1 MTKEESFEKIKTKP
15 FYLSIFDS
23 LRNDKAFI
31 MQALEYDKNA
41 YFSVPTSMKNDIDII
56 QKALEKNIDSF
67 EHLPIDYKKNKT
79 FIKNVLLQKGELFRF
94 IDKSLQQDEEL
105 VCTAALTY
113 PKIWNLL
120 SPELRKNP
128 KVLDILV
135 EKNPQ
140 TFKKLS
146 TEYKNNP
153 QMLSSVV
160 QQSDFQADFLKGVD
174 SQYLTNDFI
183 LQCVLKDAD
192 SFLYASEQQKK
203 DKAFI
208 LKILSS
214 TYQINILKYIDK
226 ELKNNEAFM
235 KKAIHIHPE
244 AFKYASLNIQ
254 INRKIVL
261 TVIKKYPEIFPV
273 LSQKFKMDKD
283 IVHYALKNNNGF
295 RNYPHVGYSLKRLA
309 PKDDI
314 EELKKIIQQMIDNE
328 KNCASL
334 DDIIAAKPEDTKR
347 KVIKI

>member
-1 MTKEESFEKIKTKP
+1 MTKEESLEKIKTKP
-15 FYLSIFDS
+15 FYLSIFDF
-23 LRNDKAFI
+23 LRNDKEFI

-41 YFSVPTSMKNDIDII
+41 YFSVPTTMKNDIDII

-67 EHLPIDYKKNKT
+67 EHIPLDYKKNKP

-105 VCTAALTY
+105 VCIAALTF

-120 SPELRKNP
+120 SPELKKNE
-128 KVLDILV
+128 KVLNILV

-140 TFKKLS
+140 IFKKLS

-153 QMLSSVV
+153 QMLSSLV
-160 QQSDFQADFLKGVD
+160 QQDDFQADFLKGID
-174 SQYLTNDFI
+174 SQYLTNHFI
-183 LQCVLKDAD
+183 LQCVAKDSE
-192 SFLYASEQQKK
+192 SFLYASEKQKK

-208 LKILSS
+208 LDVLSS
-214 TYQINILKYIDK
+214 TYQVNILKYIDK
-226 ELKNNEAFM
+226 ELKNNQPFM
-235 KKAIHIHPE
+235 KKTINIHPA

-254 INRKIVL
+254 SNREIVL
-261 TVIKKYPEIFPV
+261 NVIKKYPEIFPV
-273 LSQKFKMDKD
+273 LSQKFKMDKN
-283 IVHYALKNNNGF
+283 IVHYALKNDYGF
-295 RNYPHVGYSLKRLA
+295 TNYPHVGYSLKRLA

-328 KNCASL
+328 KNCSSL
-334 DDIIAAKPEDTKR
+334 DNLLPDKPEDTKR